1 MAVEIK
7 VPSSRRCEL
16 IDITSQVE
24 KVISDSKIK
33 DGLCVVFCPHTTA
46 GIIINENSDPDV
58 KQDLLDALEMMI
70 PKIRFSHNEGNSD
83 AHLKSSLVGSE
94 KILIVENAKIVL
106 GQWQAIYFAE
116 FDGPRERKILI
127 KIVPN

>member
-106 GQWQAIYFAE
+106 GQWQAIYIAE